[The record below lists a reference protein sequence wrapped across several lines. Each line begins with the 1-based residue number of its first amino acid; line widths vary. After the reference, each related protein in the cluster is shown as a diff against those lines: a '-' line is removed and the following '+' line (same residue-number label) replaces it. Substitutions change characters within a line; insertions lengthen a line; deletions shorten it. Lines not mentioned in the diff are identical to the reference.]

1 MKDTAFFGILFLCFG
16 RDDVKQRIMIPIQ
29 MIYLYSQYSS
39 SCPSAVFGGL
49 IVPCN
54 ETICSCE
61 EITPLNTLEYI
72 LKIKLSRGYGQL
84 RGGKG
89 NTRMRTV

>member
-1 MKDTAFFGILFLCFG
+1 MKDTAFFGILFICFG
-16 RDDVKQRIMIPIQ
+16 RGEVKKRTMITIQ